1 MSPDPQS
8 RDDAASEKPHPQTP
22 EMSERKV
29 HRTRS
34 VTRATTKEQFIDIS
48 STPVA
53 PPIGLPIVTHIKQD
67 TAGNAP

>member
-1 MSPDPQS
+1 
-8 RDDAASEKPHPQTP
+8 
-22 EMSERKV
+22 MSERKV